1 MQLKSMVEL
10 ISAKVRI
17 DLVNVNKFPFWVNVH
32 PGHTCDPGTNV
43 KPVGIVSVI
52 MRLCASEVLDC
63 VCVTN
68 KVYVNS
74 SPTAKLVLLG
84 VFII

>member
-1 MQLKSMVEL
+1 MQLKNIVEL
-10 ISAKVRI
+10 ISDKVRTG
-17 DLVNVNKFPFWVNVH
+17 LVNVSKFPFWVNIH
-32 PGHTCDPGTNV
+32 PGHTCDPMTNV
-43 KPVGIVSVI
+43 KPSGIVSVI
-52 MRLCASEVLDC
+52 MRLCASDVLDG

-74 SPTAKLVLLG
+74 SSTAKSVLLG